1 MRGPLQRGSRTTITL
16 LLRVFM
22 RICAKIVDPNDMPNL
37 KETVMVTIS
46 IMEIHMPPSF
56 FGVMSHMVLH
66 LVVKLELSGSV
77 HTRWMY
83 NVEKMNKVLK
93 GYLKLNLSIRIHP
106 KLICKRFCFWVV
118 FIYFESI
125 VIIFMNIK

>member
-1 MRGPLQRGSRTTITL
+1 
-16 LLRVFM
+16 
-22 RICAKIVDPNDMPNL
+22 MPNL

-106 KLICKRFCFWVV
+106 KLICKCFCFWVV